1 LQYNFKTMRN
11 SKAIRESIGEVKTTL
26 DSLETLVTSENRDF
40 TEEEKVSFDANMD
53 ELTRLV
59 EELPKVEKMEEIR
72 KNAANLGGSPVV
84 TESKEEKNIVR
95 DFSFGKAVRAA
106 FGGKLE
112 GVELEMAQEGEKE
125 MNAIGRSSN
134 GIVIPSMVL
143 NRAVITENSTTGIE
157 AQSFVDAVYANTILD
172 DLGVTRVSSTTD
184 QRIPILGAVTTQWET
199 EVSDAIDGGSASSK
213 KDLAPRRLAAYV
225 DYSKQAAMQANES
238 LETALRNS
246 IAQAVGAKVE
256 YALFTDDSSNGSY
269 AYLGAGKTPVT
280 NADITDLMMALV
292 EEVQSNNHNRGNLGF
307 AISNDL
313 FTEVYTAAQV
323 SGVNPLVINEM
334 IMGVMAKFS
343 NQIADITNPAVY
355 YGDWSK
361 VQIAQFGGVEI
372 LMDPYTQAIKGT
384 NRLIL
389 NSYWD
394 AALVQDAAISVG
406 TFG

>member
-1 LQYNFKTMRN
+1 MKN
-11 SKAIRESIGEVKTTL
+11 SLEIREEIGSVKNIL
-26 DSLETLVTSENRDF
+26 DSLETLVSSEDRDF
-40 TEEEKVSFDANMD
+40 TADEKVSFDTNM
-53 ELTRLV
+53 ERLTTLV
-59 EELPKVEKMEEIR
+59 EELPKTEKLEEIR
-72 KNAANLGGSPVV
+72 LKAANLSGAPVA
-84 TESKEEKNIVR
+84 TTNNEEKEIVR

-134 GIVIPSMVL
+134 GIVIPSMIL
-143 NRAVITENSTTGIE
+143 NRAVITENGTSGIE
-157 AQSFVDAVYANTILD
+157 QTSFVDAVYANTILA
-172 DLGVTRVSSTTD
+172 DLGITRISTSTD
-184 QRIPILGAVTTQWET
+184 QRIPILGAVSTQWET
-199 EVSDAIDGGSASSK
+199 EVSDAIDGGSAMSK

-225 DYSKQAAMQANES
+225 DYSKQSAMQANSS
-238 LETALRNS
+238 LESALRNS

-256 YALFTDDSSNGSY
+256 YALFTDDTANG
-269 AYLGAGKTPVT
+269 AFEWLGNGKTELT
-280 NADITDLMMALV
+280 NASISALV
-292 EEVQSNNHNRGNLGF
+292 LALIEEVQGNNHNRGNLGF
-307 AISNDL
+307 ALSNDV
-313 FTEVYTAAQV
+313 FSDVYAAAQV
-323 SGVNPLVINEM
+323 SGVSPLIVNEM
-334 IMGVMAKFS
+334 IMGMMAKFS

-361 VQIAQFGGVEI
+361 VYVAQFGGVEI

-394 AALVQDAAISVG
+394 AALIQDAAISVG

>member
-1 LQYNFKTMRN
+1 MKN
-11 SKAIRESIGEVKTTL
+11 SLEIREEIGSVKNIL
-26 DSLETLVTSENRDF
+26 DSLEALVSSEDRDF
-40 TEEEKVSFDANMD
+40 SEDEKVSFDTNM
-53 ELTRLV
+53 ERLTTLV
-59 EELPKVEKMEEIR
+59 EELPKTEKLEEIR
-72 KNAANLGGSPVV
+72 LKAANLGGSPVATV
-84 TESKEEKNIVR
+84 SKEEREIVK

-134 GIVIPSMVL
+134 GIVIPSMIL
-143 NRAVITENSTTGIE
+143 NRAVITENGTSGIE
-157 AQSFVDAVYANTILD
+157 QTSFVDAVYANTILA
-172 DLGVTRVSSTTD
+172 DLGITRISTSTD
-184 QRIPILGAVTTQWET
+184 QRIPILGAVSTQWET
-199 EVSDAIDGGSASSK
+199 EVSDAIDGGSAMSK

-225 DYSKQAAMQANES
+225 DYSKQAAMQANSS

-256 YALFTDDSSNGSY
+256 YALFTDDTANG
-269 AYLGAGKTPVT
+269 AFEWLGNGKTELT
-280 NADITDLMMALV
+280 NASISALV
-292 EEVQSNNHNRGNLGF
+292 LALIEEVQGNNHNRGNLGF
-307 AISNDL
+307 ALSNDV
-313 FTEVYTAAQV
+313 FSDVYAAAQV
-323 SGVNPLVINEM
+323 SGVSPLIVNEM
-334 IMGVMAKFS
+334 IMGMMAKFS

-361 VQIAQFGGVEI
+361 VQVAQFGGVEI

-394 AALVQDAAISVG
+394 AALIQDAAISVG

>member
-1 LQYNFKTMRN
+1 MRN
-11 SKAIRESIGEVKTTL
+11 SKVIREEIGEVKTSL
-26 DSLETLVTSENRDF
+26 DALENLVSEENRDF
-40 TEEEKVSFDANMD
+40 SEDEKVSFDTNM
-53 ELTRLV
+53 ERLSKLV
-59 EELPKVEKMEEIR
+59 DELPKVEKEEEIR
-72 KNAANLGGSPVV
+72 MKAANLGGSPVV
-84 TESKEEKNIVR
+84 TESKEEKEIVR

-106 FGGKLE
+106 FGGKLDC
-112 GVELEMAQEGEKE
+112 VELEMAQEGEKE
-125 MNAIGRSSN
+125 MNAIGRSAN
-134 GIVIPSMVL
+134 GIVIPSMIL
-143 NRAVITENSTTGIE
+143 NRAVVTENGTSGVET
-157 AQSFVDAVYANTILD
+157 QSFVDAVYANTILD
-172 DLGVTRVSSTTD
+172 ELGVTRISTSSD
-184 QRIPILGAVTTQWET
+184 QRIPVLGAVSTQWET
-199 EVSDAIDGGSASSK
+199 ETSDAIDGGTAMSK
-213 KDLAPRRLAAYV
+213 KDLAPKRLAAYV
-225 DYSKQAAMQANES
+225 DYSKQAAMQHNES

-256 YALFTDDSSNGSY
+256 YALFTDDSANGAY
-269 AYLGAGKTPVT
+269 NYLGQGKTPVT
-280 NADITDLMMALV
+280 NANITSLMMALV

-323 SGVNPLVINEM
+323 SGVNPLIINEM

-355 YGDWSK
+355 YGDFSK
-361 VQIAQFGGVEI
+361 VQIAQFGGIEI
-372 LMDPYTQAIKGT
+372 LVDVYTQAIKGT

>member
-1 LQYNFKTMRN
+1 MRN
-11 SKAIRESIGEVKTTL
+11 SKTIREEIGVAKSTL
-26 DSLETLVTSENRDF
+26 DTLETLVTSEDRDF
-40 TEEEKVSFDANMD
+40 TEEEKVSFDTNMD

-59 EELPKVEKMEEIR
+59 EELPKTEKQEEIR
-72 KNAANLGGSPVV
+72 MKSANLGGSPVA
-84 TESKEEKNIVR
+84 TETKEEKEIVR

-112 GVELEMAQEGEKE
+112 GVEAEMAQEGERE
-125 MNAIGRSSN
+125 MAAIGRSSN
-134 GIVIPSMVL
+134 GIVIPAMVL
-143 NRAVITENSTTGIE
+143 NRAVITENGTTGVE

-199 EVSDAIDGGSASSK
+199 EVSDAIDGGSAMSK
-213 KDLAPRRLAAYV
+213 KDLAPKRLAAYV
-225 DYSKQAAMQANES
+225 DFSKQAAMQANES
-238 LETALRNS
+238 IEGALRNS

-256 YALFTDDSSNGSY
+256 YALFTDDSANG
-269 AYLGAGKTPVT
+269 AYNFLGNGKTAVT
-280 NADITDLMMALV
+280 NADITTLLMALV

-313 FTEVYTAAQV
+313 FTEIYTAAQV
-323 SGVNPLVINEM
+323 SGVNPLIINEM

-355 YGDWSK
+355 YGDFSK

>member
-1 LQYNFKTMRN
+1 MRN
-11 SKAIRESIGEVKTTL
+11 SKTIREEIGVTKSTL
-26 DSLETLVTSENRDF
+26 DTLETLVTSEDRDF
-40 TEEEKVSFDANMD
+40 TEEEKVSFDTNMD

-59 EELPKVEKMEEIR
+59 EELPKTQKQEEIR
-72 KNAANLGGSPVV
+72 MKSANLGGSPVA
-84 TESKEEKNIVR
+84 TETKEEKEIVR

-112 GVELEMAQEGEKE
+112 GVEAEMAQEGERE
-125 MNAIGRSSN
+125 MAAIGRSSN
-134 GIVIPSMVL
+134 GIVIPAMVL
-143 NRAVITENSTTGIE
+143 NRAVITENGTTGVE

-199 EVSDAIDGGSASSK
+199 EVSDAIDGGSAMSK
-213 KDLAPRRLAAYV
+213 KDLAPKRLAAYV
-225 DYSKQAAMQANES
+225 DFSKQAAMQANES
-238 LETALRNS
+238 IEGALRNS

-256 YALFTDDSSNGSY
+256 YALFTDDSANG
-269 AYLGAGKTPVT
+269 AYNFLGNGKTAVT
-280 NADITDLMMALV
+280 NADITTLLMALV

-313 FTEVYTAAQV
+313 FTEIYTAAQV
-323 SGVNPLVINEM
+323 SGVNPLIINEM

-355 YGDWSK
+355 YGDFSK

>member
-1 LQYNFKTMRN
+1 MKN
-11 SKAIRESIGEVKTTL
+11 SKAIREEIGSVKGEI

-40 TEEEKVSFDANMD
+40 TEEETLSFDKNM
-53 ELTRLV
+53 ERLTALV
-59 EELPKVEKMEEIR
+59 EELPKVQKEEEIR
-72 KNAANLGGSPVV
+72 MKAANLGGSPVV
-84 TESKEEKNIVR
+84 EQTKEEKRIIK

-112 GVELEMAQEGEKE
+112 GVEAEMAQEGERE

-134 GIVIPSMVL
+134 GVVIPSMVL
-143 NRAVITENSTTGIE
+143 NRAVITENGTTGIE
-157 AQSFVDAVYANTILD
+157 QQSFVDAVYANTILG
-172 DLGVTRVSSTTD
+172 DLGITQVSSSTD
-184 QRIPILGAVTTQWET
+184 QRIPILGAVSTQWET
-199 EVSDAIDGGSASSK
+199 EVSDAIDGGTASSK
-213 KDLAPRRLAAYV
+213 KDLAPKRLAAYV
-225 DYSKQAAMQANES
+225 DYSKQAAMQANGS
-238 LETALRNS
+238 LESALRNS

-256 YALFTDDSSNGSY
+256 YALFTDDSANGAY

-280 NADITDLMMALV
+280 NADITALLMGLV
-292 EEVQSNNHNRGNLGF
+292 EEVQSNNHNRGSLGF

-313 FTEVYTAAQV
+313 FTEMYTAAQV
-323 SGVNPLVINEM
+323 SGVNPLIINEM
-334 IMGVMAKFS
+334 VMGVMAKFS

-361 VQIAQFGGVEI
+361 VQVAQFGGVEI

-394 AALVQDAAISVG
+394 AALIQDAAISVG

>member
-1 LQYNFKTMRN
+1 MKN
-11 SKAIRESIGEVKTTL
+11 SLEIREEIGSVKNIL
-26 DSLETLVTSENRDF
+26 DSLEALVSSEDRDF
-40 TEEEKVSFDANMD
+40 TADEKVSFDTNM
-53 ELTRLV
+53 ERLTTLV
-59 EELPKVEKMEEIR
+59 EELPKTEKLEEIR
-72 KNAANLGGSPVV
+72 LKAANLSGAPVA
-84 TESKEEKNIVR
+84 TTNNEEKEIVR

-134 GIVIPSMVL
+134 GIVIPSMIL
-143 NRAVITENSTTGIE
+143 NRAVITENGTSGIE
-157 AQSFVDAVYANTILD
+157 QTSFVDAVYANTILA
-172 DLGVTRVSSTTD
+172 DLGITRISTSTD
-184 QRIPILGAVTTQWET
+184 QRIPILGAVSTQWET
-199 EVSDAIDGGSASSK
+199 EVSDAIDGGSAMSK

-225 DYSKQAAMQANES
+225 DYSKQAAMQANSS

-256 YALFTDDSSNGSY
+256 YALFTDDTANG
-269 AYLGAGKTPVT
+269 AFEWLGNGKTELT
-280 NADITDLMMALV
+280 NASISALV
-292 EEVQSNNHNRGNLGF
+292 LALIEEVQGNNHNRGNLGF
-307 AISNDL
+307 ALSNDV
-313 FTEVYTAAQV
+313 FSDVYAAAQV
-323 SGVNPLVINEM
+323 SGVSPLIVNEM
-334 IMGVMAKFS
+334 IMGMMAKFS

-361 VQIAQFGGVEI
+361 VYVAQFGGVEI

-394 AALVQDAAISVG
+394 AALIQDAAISVG
-406 TFG
+406 TLG

>member
-1 LQYNFKTMRN
+1 MRN
-11 SKAIRESIGEVKTTL
+11 SKVIREEIGEVKTAL
-26 DSLETLVTSENRDF
+26 DALENLVSEENRDF
-40 TEEEKVSFDANMD
+40 SEDEKVSFDTNMERLT
-53 ELTRLV
+53 ELV
-59 EELPKVEKMEEIR
+59 DSLPKVEKEEEIR
-72 KNAANLGGSPVV
+72 MKAANLGGSPVV
-84 TESKEEKNIVR
+84 AETKEEKEIVR
-95 DFSFGKAVRAA
+95 EFSFGKAVRAA
-106 FGGKLE
+106 FGGKLD

-125 MNAIGRSSN
+125 MNAIGRSAN
-134 GIVIPSMVL
+134 GIVIPSMIL
-143 NRAVITENSTTGIE
+143 NRAVVTENGTSGVET
-157 AQSFVDAVYANTILD
+157 QSFVDAVYANTILD
-172 DLGVTRVSSTTD
+172 ELGVTRISTSSD
-184 QRIPILGAVTTQWET
+184 QRIPVLGAVSTQWET
-199 EVSDAIDGGSASSK
+199 ETSDAIDGGTAMSK
-213 KDLAPRRLAAYV
+213 KDLAPKRLAAYV
-225 DYSKQAAMQANES
+225 DYSKQAAMQHNES

-246 IAQAVGAKVE
+246 IAQAVGSKVE
-256 YALFTDDSSNGSY
+256 YALFTDDSANGAY
-269 AYLGAGKTPVT
+269 NYLGSGKTPVT
-280 NADITDLMMALV
+280 NANITNLMMALV

-323 SGVNPLVINEM
+323 SGVNPLIINEM

-355 YGDWSK
+355 YGDFSK

-372 LMDPYTQAIKGT
+372 LVDPYTQAIKGT